1 MDFYSRLFA
10 EKLGGGSR
18 KGDELFKLTVSD
30 NLTVLTEKM
39 FVSNG
44 ITKIGSSAFRGCTSL
59 TSVEI
64 PNSVTSIGSAAFYGC
79 SRLKSVKVWAN
90 IPPSLGDNAFV
101 YTPSGLRIYVPSGSV
116 NAYKAATNWKNYAS
130 KIYRVN

>member
-30 NLTVLTEKM
+30 NLTVLTAEM
-39 FVSNG
+39 FDGVTSIGDFVFSN
-44 ITKIGSSAFRGCTSL
+44 CTSL

-90 IPPSLGDNAFV
+90 TPPSLGDNAFV
-101 YTPSGLRIYVPSGSV
+101 YTSSGLRIYVPSGSV